1 VFAIWV
7 TVGFFE
13 VVDDSTRPVKLGQ
26 EIDRAEGRH
35 HRHRMFAI
43 VDRTNL
49 QLVATT
55 SQSEVQIPPHRSAA
69 SVSVIPGNMSGS
81 TTTGRPW
88 SIQVGSLLTVDSGA
102 NQETVRVIATTPTS
116 FTAVFTRPHPSGFG
130 IVVRGNP
137 GPRPRYNPAG
147 DPEVV
152 PYYSIIK

>member
-1 VFAIWV
+1 
-7 TVGFFE
+7 
-13 VVDDSTRPVKLGQ
+13 
-26 EIDRAEGRH
+26 
-35 HRHRMFAI
+35 MFAI

-55 SQSEVQIPPHRSAA
+55 SQSAVQLPPRRSTAPA
-69 SVSVIPGNMSGS
+69 TVIPVSMSGS

-116 FTAVFTRPHPSGFG
+116 FTAVFARPHPSGFG

-137 GPRPRYNPAG
+137 GPRSHYNPAD